1 MSYVMEFEDASKVD
15 AKDTEIKYDGFRVVV
30 DPKSLMF
37 VYGMTLNYRF
47 AATPCLPVPATQP
60 CPRVL
65 SRHRAS
71 RAAWARVDE
80 GKAVAAAQFVTNC
93 PPRQR
98 ANVPTKT
105 NCACSAHTT
114 EFIA

>member
-47 AATPCLPVPATQP
+47 AAPRSMEFQKLNCCCVGEFRMAMLY
-60 CPRVL
+60 CP
-65 SRHRAS
+65 
-71 RAAWARVDE
+71 
-80 GKAVAAAQFVTNC
+80 KA
-93 PPRQR
+93 
-98 ANVPTKT
+98 
-105 NCACSAHTT
+105 
-114 EFIA
+114 